1 MTMTV
6 LGVVVVA
13 IVLLYAIHLGR
24 GVKLSVRLPG
34 AGASLEVSD
43 GRHAG
48 RTETLNPGRTQA
60 GGVAADSA
68 PKSEMT
74 DGPATAP

>member
-1 MTMTV
+1 MKMTV
-6 LGVVVVA
+6 LWVVVVA

-34 AGASLEVSD
+34 TGASLEVSN

-48 RTETLNPGRTQA
+48 RPEALSPKPAIADDDATDSGRE
-60 GGVAADSA
+60 
-68 PKSEMT
+68 SE
-74 DGPATAP
+74 

>member
-1 MTMTV
+1 MKMMV
-6 LGVVVVA
+6 LWVVVVA

-34 AGASLEVSD
+34 TGASLEVSD

-48 RTETLNPGRTQA
+48 RTETLSPGPRGA
-60 GGVAADSA
+60 GNAAADSA
-68 PKSEMT
+68 PESE
-74 DGPATAP
+74 

>member
-1 MTMTV
+1 MKMTV
-6 LGVVVVA
+6 LWVVVVA

-34 AGASLEVSD
+34 SGASLEVSD

-48 RTETLNPGRTQA
+48 RTDALSPDPIGTGNHTTEA
-60 GGVAADSA
+60 A
-68 PKSEMT
+68 PKSE
-74 DGPATAP
+74 

>member
-1 MTMTV
+1 MKMTV
-6 LGVVVVA
+6 LLVVVVA

-34 AGASLEVSD
+34 TGASLEVGD

-48 RTETLNPGRTQA
+48 RTESLSLEPVA
-60 GGVAADSA
+60 GDDATDSA
-68 PKSEMT
+68 PESE
-74 DGPATAP
+74 

>member
-1 MTMTV
+1 MKMTV
-6 LGVVVVA
+6 LWVVVVA

-34 AGASLEVSD
+34 TGASLEVSD

-48 RTETLNPGRTQA
+48 RTETLSA
-60 GGVAADSA
+60 GPTGVGDDATDSA
-68 PKSEMT
+68 LKSE
-74 DGPATAP
+74 